1 MACKCDFQHRTLNN
15 NNIILNQDFH
25 SSEMPLCG
33 VADMCLKIS
42 ALVHGETS
50 NQVHMPTHA
59 MSPVQ
64 FKHFYRR
71 NSRRANEHF
80 NIQIRICV
88 LFVYALGL
96 ALYHIAINRNEKV
109 VANYL

>member
-1 MACKCDFQHRTLNN
+1 
-15 NNIILNQDFH
+15 
-25 SSEMPLCG
+25 
-33 VADMCLKIS
+33 MCLKMS

-59 MSPVQ
+59 LLPVQ
-64 FKHFYRR
+64 LKHYSRR
-71 NSRRANEHF
+71 NSRRVNEHL
-80 NIQIRICV
+80 NIQIRVCV

-96 ALYHIAINRNEKV
+96 ALYHIAINRKEKV